1 MRNPLKLHST
11 REMGG
16 GKRSPGTLQRAE
28 ERNRKPGADTG
39 EGPENTRVKP
49 TGGQQ
54 EDERNHIWLNHQ
66 IIHNFHQAS
75 DSALQN
81 CTQYAPQARLVGARR
96 PTKEPREG
104 PEAQETPKRWQG
116 GISTRTRAGRAGP
129 HRAQQRPQPGGST
142 GSSRC
147 RYAGYPQ
154 INYARELTRSSVA
167 SLGLIPWDWLCSLA
181 HCRGLSGRT
190 SHTKSHRMGHAE
202 DCT

>member
-1 MRNPLKLHST
+1 MVESPDHSQLP
-11 REMGG
+11 
-16 GKRSPGTLQRAE
+16 S
-28 ERNRKPGADTG
+28 
-39 EGPENTRVKP
+39 
-49 TGGQQ
+49 
-54 EDERNHIWLNHQ
+54 
-66 IIHNFHQAS
+66 S

-81 CTQYAPQARLVGARR
+81 CTQYTPQARLVGARR

-104 PEAQETPKRWQG
+104 PEAQQTPKRWQG

-129 HRAQQRPQPGGST
+129 HRAQQRLQPAGST

-154 INYARELTRSSVA
+154 INYARELTGSSVA
-167 SLGLIPWDWLCSLA
+167 SLGLIPRDWLCSLA

-190 SHTKSHRMGHAE
+190 SHTKSHRMEHAE